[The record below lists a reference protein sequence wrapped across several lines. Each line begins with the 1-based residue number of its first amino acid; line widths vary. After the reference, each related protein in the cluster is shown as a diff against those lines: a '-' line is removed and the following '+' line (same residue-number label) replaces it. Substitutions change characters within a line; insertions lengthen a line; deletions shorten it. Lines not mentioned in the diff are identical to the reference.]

1 MLRISVVNDTPT
13 TRFKLEGKLA
23 HEWVREAQRAW
34 HALTTLQGED
44 SVVVDLFDVSFVDE
58 LGWQLL
64 IEMRHDGATLQG
76 SGPMI
81 SALIEE
87 IEHNREMDGTSADAS
102 PKKTGSEAKR

>member
-1 MLRISVVNDTPT
+1 
-13 TRFKLEGKLA
+13 
-23 HEWVREAQRAW
+23 
-34 HALTTLQGED
+34 
-44 SVVVDLFDVSFVDE
+44 VDLFDVSFVDE

-64 IEMRHDGATLQG
+64 VEMRHDGATLQG

-87 IEHNREMDGTSADAS
+87 IEHNREMDATSADAS